1 MPSERSDWRIT
12 KTEAVARRGMV
23 TSEHPLASEAGV
35 EILREG
41 GNAVD
46 AAVATAFALGVVD
59 PFSSGVGGI
68 CGIVIRFAD
77 GRTSAIDGSTAA
89 PRGARP
95 DMFELALGAEGAS
108 MYGWPAVKDDANVE
122 GWRAVAVP
130 GETAALCHALERH
143 GSLPRARV
151 LEPAIRL
158 ARAGFDLD
166 WYVALC
172 LALYAKRL
180 WQNAEAK
187 RIFYGPGGVPLRPPV
202 GTEPSDRL
210 VQPDLARTLE
220 AIARD
225 GPEVLYRGEL
235 ARAIAEDSRRNDGLL
250 SLEDLGAYRVQ
261 ETAPLVSLYR
271 GHEVQTS
278 PGLSGGPTM
287 ARALATLAAEPL
299 VPHAQGSAA
308 SLHRI
313 AGALR
318 DAFQHRFS
326 EMADTV
332 AAPASHTT
340 HLNVVDAER
349 NLVSL
354 TATLGQGFGSGVV
367 PRGTG
372 IVLVDGMT
380 WFDPVPGHVNSIA
393 PLKRILWAGAP
404 SIVVRDAQPL
414 LAAGAPGARKIISAV
429 LQTIVNVV
437 DYGDGPHDAVNR
449 PRVHCE
455 GEETLVDTRIP
466 EHVRK
471 GLSAL
476 GHRVVVREETLLSAH
491 FARPNAI
498 LVDHGHGVLRGG
510 VDDLKP
516 AQALGLD

>member
-1 MPSERSDWRIT
+1 MPSVRSEWRIT

-23 TSEHPLASEAGV
+23 TSEHQLASEAGV
-35 EILREG
+35 EILSEG

-68 CGIVIRFAD
+68 CGIVIRLAD
-77 GRTSAIDGSTAA
+77 GRTVAIDGSTAA
-89 PRGARP
+89 PRAARP
-95 DMFELALGAEGAS
+95 DMFALAPGAKGAS
-108 MYGWPAVKDDANVE
+108 MYGWPAVTDDANVE

-130 GETAALCHALERH
+130 GETAALCHALERY
-143 GSLPRARV
+143 GTLSRARV
-151 LEPAIRL
+151 MEPAIRL
-158 ARAGFDLD
+158 AHDGFAVD

-180 WQNAEAK
+180 WKNPEAK
-187 RIFYGPGGVPLRPPV
+187 GIFYGPGGVPLRPPV

-220 AIARD
+220 AIAREGSD
-225 GPEVLYRGEL
+225 VLYRGEL

-250 SLEDLGAYRVQ
+250 GPDDLAAYQVR
-261 ETAPLVSLYR
+261 ETPPLVSTYR
-271 GHEVQTS
+271 GHEVLTL
-278 PGLSGGPTM
+278 PGLSGGPTV
-287 ARALATLAAEPL
+287 ARALATLEAEPL
-299 VPHAQGSAA
+299 AQHAQGGPA
-308 SLHRI
+308 SLDRI
-313 AGALR
+313 ALALR
-318 DAFQHRFS
+318 GAFRDRFT

-332 AAPASHTT
+332 AAPASCTT
-340 HLNVVDAER
+340 HLNVADQDR
-349 NLVSL
+349 NVVAL

-393 PLKRILWAGAP
+393 PSKRILWAGAP
-404 SIVVRDAQPL
+404 SIVVRDGRSL
-414 LAAGAPGARKIISAV
+414 LAAGAPGARKIMSAV

-455 GEETLVDTRIP
+455 GEETLVDSRIP
-466 EHVRK
+466 DDVRAR
-471 GLSAL
+471 LAQL
-476 GHRVVVREETLLSAH
+476 GHRVVVQEETLLSAH
-491 FARPNAI
+491 FARPSAI
-498 LVDHGHGVLRGG
+498 LLDHAHHVLRGG